1 MLGLDV
7 AIVDNVNV
15 VYKEEVLVLNVTV
28 VSSVLNENKVV
39 ARVEVSVVLHISS
52 FTITAS
58 TGQQGIPP
66 HSMDNSADNFVQM
79 PEVASPFTI
88 SYLCRR

>member
-15 VYKEEVLVLNVTV
+15 VYKEEVLVLCVTV
-28 VSSVLNENKVV
+28 VCSVLNEEKVV
-39 ARVEVSVVLHISS
+39 ATVEVSEVLHIASS
-52 FTITAS
+52 TITAS

-66 HSMDNSADNFVQM
+66 HSMDNSADSFVQM
-79 PEVASPFTI
+79 PEVVSPFTI
-88 SYLCRR
+88 SYLED